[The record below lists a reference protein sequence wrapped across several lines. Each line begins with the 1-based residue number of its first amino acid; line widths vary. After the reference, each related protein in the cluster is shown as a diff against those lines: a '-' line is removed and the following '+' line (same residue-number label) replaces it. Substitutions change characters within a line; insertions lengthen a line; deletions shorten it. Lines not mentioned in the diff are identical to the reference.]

1 MGLRFEEDPNA
12 TNTRT
17 LEAEIK
23 EMVTSN
29 QTNRS
34 KSSQPKDHPTEDG
47 KKEIEEG
54 ARYPVR

>member
-12 TNTRT
+12 TNTRA

-29 QTNRS
+29 QANRS
-34 KSSQPKDHPTEDG
+34 KSSQPKDHPTEDSNKRG
-47 KKEIEEG
+47 IEKG
-54 ARYPVR
+54 SQIFS

>member
-12 TNTRT
+12 RT

-29 QTNRS
+29 QANRS
-34 KSSQPKDHPTEDG
+34 KSSQPKDHPTEDSN
-47 KKEIEEG
+47 KMK
-54 ARYPVR
+54 